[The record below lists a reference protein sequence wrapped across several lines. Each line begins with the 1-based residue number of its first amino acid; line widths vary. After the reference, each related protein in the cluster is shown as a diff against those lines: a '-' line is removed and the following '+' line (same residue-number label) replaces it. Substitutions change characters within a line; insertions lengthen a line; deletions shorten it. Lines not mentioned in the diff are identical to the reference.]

1 MAADALRSNLEGLR
15 LIDFGHIPILRQL
28 RCLLETGTSI
38 EKRLKKLIVHIHV
51 TTPATILC
59 LSDNEDSSP
68 IPNLMVYESKSTRL
82 TTFIPQN
89 LSSLASMT
97 PLICFH
103 CIILLCCQ
111 GFRMSKSMLLSY
123 GLALILFSYNF
134 LQSRA

>member
-1 MAADALRSNLEGLR
+1 MAAIAVSVGDWYFDREKVKEIDCPYPCDNTCHNLV
-15 LIDFGHIPILRQL
+15 FN
-28 RCLLETGTSI
+28 
-38 EKRLKKLIVHIHV
+38 
-51 TTPATILC
+51 
-59 LSDNEDSSP
+59 NEDSSP

-103 CIILLCCQ
+103 CIILLCGQ